1 MFGFSLIRT
10 KKLTAV
16 YEWLAKLITDKVRNQ
31 NTLSMEI
38 KGKII
43 QNLSLQSGT
52 SKAGK
57 AWSKASILIETE
69 GQYPKKVVL
78 DNMKNPEEFSK
89 LAVGFVGVFHI
100 EINSNEFNGRWYTS
114 VNCWKWEAS
123 QAQQPYTQPQQSY
136 QQPPSAQSFYG
147 QPQTYPVN
155 PQSTTPTLD
164 SMGVKGYQ
172 QGQYAQQTQ
181 MAQNGDDDLPF

>member
-10 KKLTAV
+10 KKLTAL
-16 YEWLAKLITDKVRNQ
+16 YERLAKLALDKIRNQ
-31 NTLSMEI
+31 NILSMEI

-43 QNLSLQSGT
+43 QNLGIQSGT

-78 DNMKNPEEFSK
+78 ENMKNAEEFSK

-100 EINSNEFNGRWYTS
+100 EISSNEYNGRWYTS
-114 VNCWKWEAS
+114 VNCWKWELDLQQS
-123 QAQQPYTQPQQSY
+123 QA
-136 QQPPSAQSFYG
+136 A
-147 QPQTYPVN
+147 
-155 PQSTTPTLD
+155 PQSATPTLD
-164 SMGVKGYQ
+164 AMGVQGYQ
-172 QGQYAQQTQ
+172 GQPAQT
-181 MAQNGDDDLPF
+181 APAEADDLPF

>member
-16 YEWLAKLITDKVRNQ
+16 YEWLAKLTTDKVRNQ
-31 NTLSMEI
+31 NTLMMEI

-43 QNLSLQSGT
+43 QNLGIQSGT

-78 DNMKNPEEFSK
+78 DNLKNAEEFAK
-89 LAVGFVGVFHI
+89 LAVGSIGTFHV
-100 EINSNEFNGRWYTS
+100 EISSNEFNGRWYTS
-114 VNCWKWEAS
+114 VMCWKWELD
-123 QAQQPYTQPQQSY
+123 AQQVSP
-136 QQPPSAQSFYG
+136 
-147 QPQTYPVN
+147 
-155 PQSTTPTLD
+155 TPTLD
-164 SMGVKGYQ
+164 AMGVNGYQ
-172 QGQYAQQTQ
+172 HTSAQHTAPQEE
-181 MAQNGDDDLPF
+181 DDLPF